1 MRAYVCVCLFSKL
14 FSIGKHNKLF
24 ELRWEWNNFDSQQH
38 AEKFE
43 KSYLRI
49 RTNRYAFIF
58 SPLQILSLYYTWH
71 KMDGKMTN
79 KINTQKPLVFLSIY
93 NKDNGTE
100 KKNHLSQYLIKC
112 RLYVS
117 CKRENK
123 KCSDRCNTFAPK
135 ILVDFINFRE

>member
-58 SPLQILSLYYTWH
+58 FPLQMLSLYYTWH

-93 NKDNGTE
+93 NNDNGTE
-100 KKNHLSQYLIKC
+100 KRMCWVWCVTSSTVLHHIHMN
-112 RLYVS
+112 
-117 CKRENK
+117 
-123 KCSDRCNTFAPK
+123 
-135 ILVDFINFRE
+135 ILHSFFFIAK